1 MFLKI
6 SRDYFLYQW
15 LYFVLYCMILMNELH
30 IAQNAP
36 PGLLE
41 DSEQTP
47 IDGGL
52 EF

>member
-1 MFLKI
+1 MVIFCI
-6 SRDYFLYQW
+6 
-15 LYFVLYCMILMNELH
+15 VLLILMNELH